1 MLVKECIALDWARL
15 KKTLKRSITNPPGQ
29 DLGEAEFDMP
39 DHFVLLSQSYRRYQ
53 LGHLIQ
59 TIAFGEDFSLL
70 EETEIITK
78 SKNVTFVHIASGR
91 RFEDF
96 LQVQGDVA
104 SQYVDEE
111 KDLFFSAV
119 GKVNVVKNGKNII
132 GYIVDETFGGKWE
145 ILLRNN
151 ETIYLPPVKYVLVTE
166 EDDSSSCL
174 SVLEEGYQFIIDE
187 SKEWNITEYWPI
199 RMKFVK
205 NAIENWQYSLSRL
218 VVNTKGEV
226 NQHLSS

>member
-1 MLVKECIALDWARL
+1 MDSIFQFVAKQWKPMHDDLKKAWNNRAARFNSIKKNGRFQEIPAPILENLHMLVKECIALDWARL

-91 RFEDF
+91 RFEDL

-111 KDLFFSAV
+111 KDLFF
-119 GKVNVVKNGKNII
+119 
-132 GYIVDETFGGKWE
+132 
-145 ILLRNN
+145 R
-151 ETIYLPPVKYVLVTE
+151 P
-166 EDDSSSCL
+166 
-174 SVLEEGYQFIIDE
+174 
-187 SKEWNITEYWPI
+187 
-199 RMKFVK
+199 
-205 NAIENWQYSLSRL
+205 
-218 VVNTKGEV
+218 
-226 NQHLSS
+226 